1 MMDEHEIPKNKTLS
15 KKFIKFKHMEKAL
28 HEDACADERVTFL
41 FISGDRKVSFPT
53 LYPES
58 LPGYRTAQ
66 VSYGFGEAKILLL
79 RVMLLIQATIKI
91 P

>member
-1 MMDEHEIPKNKTLS
+1 MTTPVRTS
-15 KKFIKFKHMEKAL
+15 G
-28 HEDACADERVTFL
+28 VTF

-58 LPGYRTAQ
+58 FPGYRTAQ
-66 VSYGFGEAKILLL
+66 VSYGFGEANILLL